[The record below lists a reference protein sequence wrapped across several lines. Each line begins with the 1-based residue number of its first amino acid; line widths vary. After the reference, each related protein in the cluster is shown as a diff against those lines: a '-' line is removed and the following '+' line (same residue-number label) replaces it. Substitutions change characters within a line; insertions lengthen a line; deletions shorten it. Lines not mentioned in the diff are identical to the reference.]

1 MARLISISLN
11 DETAEL
17 VAKLKAKDINVS
29 KAFCTALLA
38 YWKNK
43 IKECLTWQYPMR
55 LKRE

>member
-1 MARLISISLN
+1 MTQLLTISLN

-38 YWKNK
+38 YWKKK
-43 IKECLTWQYPMR
+43 IKE
-55 LKRE
+55 

>member
-1 MARLISISLN
+1 MTQLLTISLN

-38 YWKNK
+38 YWKK
-43 IKECLTWQYPMR
+43 RIKEEAS
-55 LKRE
+55 K

>member
-1 MARLISISLN
+1 MTQLLTISLN

-17 VAKLKAKDINVS
+17 IEKLKAKDINVS

-43 IKECLTWQYPMR
+43 LKE
-55 LKRE
+55 